1 MCALCAHASGHS
13 ASMKTPLARHSPAS
27 RQLQHCVSLIAAV
40 FSAGR
45 TNARERGGEWKD
57 RQSFTRTGKGP
68 GAAISGACM
77 ALPPPSPEQEVAL
90 AAWRAGRDQVVT
102 AAAGSGK
109 STLLL
114 HACACVP
121 DEDVVVIAYNKPL
134 ATDMVLRLAEAG
146 LHRARCFTFHGL
158 ASHVYRLTPD
168 DVTMHEVV
176 SEVESGAL
184 RPATQVRATRICLDE
199 VQDMRNVFHRL
210 LATIFD
216 LRAVQWLLV
225 GDPAQMLYDYDDED
239 PALLEFCQTPERHF
253 RNEGEWVRSRLSVSF
268 RLTPP
273 VVTLANALLH
283 DSASPIVAGNADP
296 EPPAPRV
303 ITSSNWEWA
312 AVVVPLGRGLVLQN
326 GLQLHQITLLAR
338 SVRAD
343 TNRPLA
349 ILINALAHAGCPVYV
364 HGVDGPNDR
373 VQRGKLRVCTWHASK
388 GTQNTAVIVLG
399 VDGDSQHNPLHV
411 ALTRSRRHVFVLHDR
426 RKQHIGMVRAAKTL
440 ECVDADTH
448 TLRSTADQQID
459 LHAPGSVALAPR
471 VLRNLEAWSPRGRCT
486 RVHNLLRGA
495 APAPPPALA
504 GAEALVDEVLVQ
516 VHGLWEDVTAVYMLA
531 ALLCAEQCD
540 ENQCKRVRDMVA
552 PTRASRDTLR
562 VELERGND
570 VRFLDVR
577 VRDEEALPTSARREL
592 RAKAAPDCDGA
603 AGVRWCTLAVC
614 ASAWGRYHHATARLL
629 PVEWS
634 DEALFGEILRRVRAV
649 QVDRRDVLLTTV
661 HEECLLYTRAH
672 AIAGDTAWSFIYA
685 DGIGRAA
692 MLSACVPLA
701 FGEQLR
707 VAAVL
712 NVRTGE
718 VARFERQGSASELL
732 IALLR

>member
-1 MCALCAHASGHS
+1 MSVPRSTIPCWIS
-13 ASMKTPLARHSPAS
+13 KT
-27 RQLQHCVSLIAAV
+27 
-40 FSAGR
+40 
-45 TNARERGGEWKD
+45 
-57 RQSFTRTGKGP
+57 
-68 GAAISGACM
+68 
-77 ALPPPSPEQEVAL
+77 
-90 AAWRAGRDQVVT
+90 
-102 AAAGSGK
+102 
-109 STLLL
+109 
-114 HACACVP
+114 
-121 DEDVVVIAYNKPL
+121 KP
-134 ATDMVLRLAEAG
+134 
-146 LHRARCFTFHGL
+146 
-158 ASHVYRLTPD
+158 
-168 DVTMHEVV
+168 
-176 SEVESGAL
+176 
-184 RPATQVRATRICLDE
+184 
-199 VQDMRNVFHRL
+199 
-210 LATIFD
+210 
-216 LRAVQWLLV
+216 
-225 GDPAQMLYDYDDED
+225 
-239 PALLEFCQTPERHF
+239 
-253 RNEGEWVRSRLSVSF
+253 
-268 RLTPP
+268 
-273 VVTLANALLH
+273 
-283 DSASPIVAGNADP
+283 ADP

-312 AVVVPLGRGLVLQN
+312 AVVVPLVRGLVLQN

-603 AGVRWCTLAVC
+603 AGAAEAEAAAAGALPAAEPERMRPATDC
-614 ASAWGRYHHATARLL
+614 AAPPRAGQATRDAPARL
-629 PVEWS
+629 EG
-634 DEALFGEILRRVRAV
+634 EAPEEVGTGAARTRGLRSCGRVPLRMRQPPTAAAAAAAAAAGGAV
-649 QVDRRDVLLTTV
+649 QTPTTGAARR
-661 HEECLLYTRAH
+661 RWA
-672 AIAGDTAWSFIYA
+672 
-685 DGIGRAA
+685 
-692 MLSACVPLA
+692 
-701 FGEQLR
+701 
-707 VAAVL
+707 
-712 NVRTGE
+712 
-718 VARFERQGSASELL
+718 
-732 IALLR
+732 